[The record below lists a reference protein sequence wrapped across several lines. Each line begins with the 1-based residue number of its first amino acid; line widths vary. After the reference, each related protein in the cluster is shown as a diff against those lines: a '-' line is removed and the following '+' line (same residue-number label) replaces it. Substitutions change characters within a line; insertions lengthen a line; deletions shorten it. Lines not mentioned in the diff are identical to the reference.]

1 MNYILIVIF
10 FIIFIS
16 LLHKIQSE
24 ISAENPASSD
34 TIILPKDTKIY
45 NIDLDTREI
54 EAPEVLSV

>member
-1 MNYILIVIF
+1 MNL
-10 FIIFIS
+10 IS